1 MSGFVSTAVFTVA
14 VAIGACTPS
23 PAPSAEGSDVP
34 AEAADTTTDNAGAAG
49 EPASRSGAES
59 RPSDPSHLTPEGWG
73 PLRIG
78 MTRAE
83 VVAAAGEDANPE
95 AVGGPEPDV
104 CDQLRPTEAPDGL
117 LVMIERDRLTRISVA
132 DPADITTDRGF
143 GVGSDGDEIAEAY
156 GDAAT
161 RSPHKYLDAPAE
173 YITVWSTDPAADDP
187 RGLVYE
193 TGMDGRVTH
202 VHAGG
207 ASIRYV
213 EGCL

>member
-1 MSGFVSTAVFTVA
+1 MA
-14 VAIGACTPS
+14 ACTPS
-23 PAPSAEGSDVP
+23 PAPPDQEPEEPDVRP
-34 AEAADTTTDNAGAAG
+34 EIEAPTAPD
-49 EPASRSGAES
+49 RSS
-59 RPSDPSHLTPEGWG
+59 LTPEGWG

-83 VVAAAGEDANPE
+83 VVAAAGKDANPE

-104 CDQLRPTEAPDGL
+104 CDQFRPADAPEGL

-132 DPADITTDRGF
+132 RTSDITTERGF
-143 GVGSDGDEIAEAY
+143 GVGSEGDEIAAAY

-161 RSPHKYLDAPAE
+161 RSPHKYLDGRAE
-173 YITVWSTDPAADDP
+173 YITIWSADPSAEEA
-187 RGLVYE
+187 RGIVYE
-193 TGMDGRVTH
+193 TGTDGRVTH

-207 ASIRYV
+207 TSIRYV